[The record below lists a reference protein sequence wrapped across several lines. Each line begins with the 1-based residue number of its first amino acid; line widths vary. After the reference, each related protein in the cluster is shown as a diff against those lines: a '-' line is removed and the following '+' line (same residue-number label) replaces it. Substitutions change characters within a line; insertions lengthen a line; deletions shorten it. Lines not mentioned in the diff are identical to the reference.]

1 MLDRWVNIFFSL
13 ALVFVFILF
22 GDSQQHN
29 QILLGLFLAALLSVT
44 AFILNW
50 LTIDGASS
58 ATIFGGFAYGLGG
71 MAGAAVVLAFFISGS
86 VLSKDLISR
95 EGFLEKKFRR
105 DGKQVWSN
113 GFWFALWILI
123 WFLTGLDAFLIG
135 AITSIA
141 TAASDTWS
149 TEIGA
154 NRLKGKTRLITTG
167 EKVPPGTDG
176 GISFFGTVA
185 ALCGAAFVAAV
196 FWVFVNESTLLTILI
211 IAVTGF
217 FGSLIDSYIGARFQ
231 NADYKIPGLSLIGL
245 ENMYVSN
252 NFVNW
257 ISAGLASVI
266 SLILIL
272 IIGV

>member
-29 QILLGLFLAALLSVT
+29 QILIGIFLAALLSVA

-71 MAGAAVVLAFFISGS
+71 LPGAAVVLAFFISGS

-105 DGKQVWSN
+105 NGKQVWSN
-113 GFWFALWILI
+113 GFWFVLWILI
-123 WFLTGLDAFLIG
+123 WFLTDVDAFLIG
-135 AITSIA
+135 AVTSIA
-141 TAASDTWS
+141 TAASDTWA
-149 TEIGA
+149 TEIGE
-154 NRLKGKTRLITTG
+154 NRLKAKARLITTR
-167 EKVPPGTDG
+167 EKVKPGTDG
-176 GISFFGTVA
+176 GISFYGTLA
-185 ALCGAAFVAAV
+185 ALAGAAFVAAV
-196 FWVFVNESTLLTILI
+196 FWLFATDTMLSTILI

-217 FGSLIDSYIGARFQ
+217 FGSIIDSYIGARFQ
-231 NADYKIPGLSLIGL
+231 NQAYTLRGLSSIGL
-245 ENMYVSN
+245 ENVYVGN

-257 ISAGLASVI
+257 ISAGFASVI

>member
-13 ALVFVFILF
+13 ALVFVFILL
-22 GDSQQHN
+22 GDAQQHN
-29 QILLGLFLAALLSVT
+29 QILLGLFLAALLSIT

-71 MAGAAVVLAFFISGS
+71 AAGAAVVLAFFISGS
-86 VLSKDLISR
+86 VLSKDLISM

-105 DGKQVWSN
+105 DGKQVWAN

-123 WFLTGLDAFLIG
+123 WFLTNIDAFLI
-135 AITSIA
+135 ASITSIA
-141 TAASDTWS
+141 SAAADTWS

-167 EKVPPGTDG
+167 EKVQPGTDG
-176 GISFFGTVA
+176 GISFYGTVA
-185 ALCGAAFVAAV
+185 ALGGAV
-196 FWVFVNESTLLTILI
+196 FIASVFWFFDTGTLLSTILVI
-211 IAVTGF
+211 SVTGF

-231 NADYKIPGLSLIGL
+231 NAAYSLPGLSSIGL
-245 ENMYVSN
+245 KNMYVSN

-272 IIGV
+272 IIGI

>member
-29 QILLGLFLAALLSVT
+29 QILFGLFLAALLSIT

-71 MAGAAVVLAFFISGS
+71 LAGAAVVLAFFISGS

-105 DGKQVWSN
+105 NGKQVWSN
-113 GFWFALWILI
+113 GFWFVLWILI
-123 WFLTGLDAFLIG
+123 WFLTDVDAFLIG
-135 AITSIA
+135 AVTSIA
-141 TAASDTWS
+141 TAASDTWA
-149 TEIGA
+149 TEIGE

-167 EKVPPGTDG
+167 EKVQPGTDG
-176 GISFFGTVA
+176 GISFYGTVA
-185 ALCGAAFVAAV
+185 ALTGAAFIAAV
-196 FWVFVNESTLLTILI
+196 FWFFAIDAMLSTILI
-211 IAVTGF
+211 IAITGF

-231 NADYKIPGLSLIGL
+231 NVAYSLSGLSSIGL

>member
-29 QILLGLFLAALLSVT
+29 QILFGLFLAALLSIT

-71 MAGAAVVLAFFISGS
+71 LAGAAVVLAFFISGS

-105 DGKQVWSN
+105 TGKQVWSN
-113 GFWFALWILI
+113 GFWFVLWILI
-123 WFLTGLDAFLIG
+123 WFLTDVDAFLIG
-135 AITSIA
+135 AVTSIA
-141 TAASDTWS
+141 TAASDTWA
-149 TEIGA
+149 TEIGE

-167 EKVPPGTDG
+167 EKVQPGTDG
-176 GISFFGTVA
+176 GISFYGTVA
-185 ALCGAAFVAAV
+185 ALTGAAFIAVV
-196 FWVFVNESTLLTILI
+196 FWFFAIDAMLSTILI
-211 IAVTGF
+211 IAITGF

-231 NADYKIPGLSLIGL
+231 NVAYSLPGLSSIGL